1 MKFRMICSKYE
12 PRQSSLSEVMDSEGC
27 AYLNVQQGFFLKAF
41 GSERV
46 KYSQKPLKPPEK

>member
-1 MKFRMICSKYE
+1 MICRKYE
-12 PRQSSLSEVMDSEGC
+12 PHHSSLSEVIDSKRC

-46 KYSQKPLKPPEK
+46 K